1 MNGPLAGRYAAALAD
16 VAIEQ
21 NQADAIKAGLGS
33 FVQVFFE
40 SEDLRNFLE
49 TPGLDPQTKRRA
61 IEKIAERMYLPAA
74 VRNFLWV
81 IVDHRRTE
89 MLREIEAAFH
99 DELNA
104 RLGIA
109 EAEVVSARP
118 LSDFEKQEMLAALE
132 HRTGKKI
139 EAQFREDKNLL
150 GGAVVRVG
158 STVYDGSVR
167 EQLSR
172 LREQLETE

>member
-1 MNGPLAGRYAAALAD
+1 MNGPLAARYATALAD

-21 NQADAIKAGLGS
+21 NQADAIKTGLGS

-61 IEKIAERMYLPAA
+61 IEKIAERMDLPAA

-89 MLREIEAAFH
+89 MLREIQAAFH

-118 LSDFEKQEMLAALE
+118 LSDL
-132 HRTGKKI
+132 
-139 EAQFREDKNLL
+139 RENSLTSLKS
-150 GGAVVRVG
+150 AVVLRISIRTLPIPDAYTRRCVCALRRV
-158 STVYDGSVR
+158 
-167 EQLSR
+167 SR
-172 LREQLETE
+172 VAVTANITTR